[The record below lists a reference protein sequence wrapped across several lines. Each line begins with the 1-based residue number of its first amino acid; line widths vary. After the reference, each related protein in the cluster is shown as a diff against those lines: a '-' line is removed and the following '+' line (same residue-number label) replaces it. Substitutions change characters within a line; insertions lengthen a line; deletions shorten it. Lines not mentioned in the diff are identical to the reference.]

1 MMYDLENCSLGMAIG
16 LQDFSRAV
24 VERIMDTVCN
34 GPQSLVERELSNLS
48 YKAEV

>member
-1 MMYDLENCSLGMAIG
+1 MMYDLEGMAIG
-16 LQDFSRAV
+16 PQDFSRV

-34 GPQSLVERELSNLS
+34 GPRSLVERELSNLS